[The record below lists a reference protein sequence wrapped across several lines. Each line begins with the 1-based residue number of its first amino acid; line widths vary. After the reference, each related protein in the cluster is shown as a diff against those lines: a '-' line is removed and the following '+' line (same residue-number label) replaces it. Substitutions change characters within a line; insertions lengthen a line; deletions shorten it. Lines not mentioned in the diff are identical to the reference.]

1 MNSDQ
6 TIPIAPTSHLPE
18 PPVLREMLKDF
29 EAARQIGERSARGSH
44 WDIFR
49 PDFDRLIR
57 TEALWPRFRQ
67 MGVSYRFDDSFHTG
81 NGRGKRDMLPSY
93 AALEEAKPWR
103 FDGRAVQIRIA
114 DFMEKVAG
122 LLSWQDVAFLSE
134 CRIGNPPAVPIE
146 GRDLKADW
154 NDVSQVF
161 FAVQL
166 KKFLDLRAEDSAA
179 RPVYLEIGAGYGSLA
194 AKLRKMIPNLQC
206 ILLDLPEVNA
216 VQRYYLSEAE
226 PGATVLG
233 ASAARADMATALARA
248 DYLLLPAAM
257 ADQVPAGHVDLAANI
272 RSFMEMPVSVVA
284 DYIRAVE
291 RVVKAKGQF
300 YCVNALEK
308 STSGDVVRLA
318 EYPFDENWSAVFPPM
333 PLPWQSH
340 IVALWLRRGPPG
352 DGLRTALKS
361 LTA

>member
-6 TIPIAPTSHLPE
+6 TILIAPTSHLPDQ
-18 PPVLREMLKDF
+18 PVLREMLKDF
-29 EAARQIGERSARGSH
+29 EAAKQIGERSARGAH

-81 NGRGKRDMLPSY
+81 NGRGKREMLPSY
-93 AALEEAKPWR
+93 AVLEEAKTWR

-114 DFMEKVAG
+114 DFMAKVTG
-122 LLSWQDVAFLSE
+122 LLSWEEVAFLSE
-134 CRIGNPPAVPIE
+134 CSIGNPPAVPID
-146 GRDLKADW
+146 GRDMKADW
-154 NDVSQVF
+154 NDISQVF

-166 KKFLDLRAEDSAA
+166 KKLFDFGTGGSAA

-194 AKLRKMIPNLQC
+194 AKLRKLIPDLQC

-216 VQRYYLSEAE
+216 VQRYYLSQAE
-226 PGATVLG
+226 PGAAILG
-233 ASAARADMATALARA
+233 AGSARDDMAAALERA
-248 DYLLLPAAM
+248 DYLLLPAAL
-257 ADQVPAGHVDLAANI
+257 AERVPEGYVDLAANI
-272 RSFMEMPVSVVA
+272 RSFMEMPVSVVT
-284 DYIRAVE
+284 DYIRTVE
-291 RVVKAKGQF
+291 RVAKSNGQF

-318 EYPFDENWSAVFPPM
+318 EYPFDESWSMVSPPM
-333 PLPWQSH
+333 PLPWQTH
-340 IVALWLRRGPPG
+340 IVALSLRRGPPG
-352 DGLRTALKS
+352 DGFRAALAS

>member
-6 TIPIAPTSHLPE
+6 TIPIAPATHLPE
-18 PPVLREMLKDF
+18 RPVLREMLKDF
-29 EAARQIGERSARGSH
+29 EAAKQVGERSARGAH

-122 LLSWQDVAFLSE
+122 LLSWEEVAFLSE
-134 CRIGNPPAVPIE
+134 CRIGSPPAVPIE
-146 GRDLKADW
+146 DRDLKADW
-154 NDVSQVF
+154 NDISQVF
-161 FAVQL
+161 FAMQL
-166 KKFLDLRAEDSAA
+166 KKLFELGAGGRDA
-179 RPVYLEIGAGYGSLA
+179 RPVFLEIGAGYGSLA
-194 AKLRKMIPNLQC
+194 AKLRKLIPNLQC

-233 ASAARADMATALARA
+233 AAAARDDVAAALDHA

-257 ADQVPAGHVDLAANI
+257 AGQVPAGHVDLAANI
-272 RSFMEMPVSVVA
+272 RSFMEMPISVVA
-284 DYIRAVE
+284 DYIRTVQ
-291 RVVKAKGQF
+291 RVVKSNGQF
-300 YCVNALEK
+300 FCANALEK
-308 STSGDVVRLA
+308 TTSGDVVRLG
-318 EYPFDENWSAVFPPM
+318 EYPFDENWSMVSPPM
-333 PLPWQSH
+333 PLPWQPH
-340 IVALWLRRGPPG
+340 IVALSLRRGAAG
-352 DGLRTALKS
+352 DRLRAALDS